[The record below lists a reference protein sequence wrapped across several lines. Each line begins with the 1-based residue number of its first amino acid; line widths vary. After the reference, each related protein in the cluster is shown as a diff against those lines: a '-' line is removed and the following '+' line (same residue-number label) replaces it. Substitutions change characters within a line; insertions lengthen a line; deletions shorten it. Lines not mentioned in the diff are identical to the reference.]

1 MEPDHRIAKATTGKS
16 PLYGQ
21 DLASLDEAKLRARI
35 GYLSQNSILYN
46 ISLIHNL
53 RYGSPNISEEDV
65 VRTLKKVNLESMC
78 SPDNLYSVPGEGGE
92 LLSGGEKQRIAIAR
106 LFLCAP
112 ELILLDEP
120 ISNLDKANAKNIM
133 DLIFE
138 LFEDKT
144 IIITSHQM
152 LAISYA
158 DRIIEL

>member
-1 MEPDHRIAKATTGKS
+1 
-16 PLYGQ
+16 
-21 DLASLDEAKLRARI
+21 
-35 GYLSQNSILYN
+35 
-46 ISLIHNL
+46 
-53 RYGSPNISEEDV
+53 
-65 VRTLKKVNLESMC
+65 MC

-112 ELILLDEP
+112 ELILLD
-120 ISNLDKANAKNIM
+120 KANAKNIM

>member
-1 MEPDHRIAKATTGKS
+1 
-16 PLYGQ
+16 
-21 DLASLDEAKLRARI
+21 
-35 GYLSQNSILYN
+35 
-46 ISLIHNL
+46 L

-78 SPDNLYSVPGEGGE
+78 SSDNLYSVPGEGGE